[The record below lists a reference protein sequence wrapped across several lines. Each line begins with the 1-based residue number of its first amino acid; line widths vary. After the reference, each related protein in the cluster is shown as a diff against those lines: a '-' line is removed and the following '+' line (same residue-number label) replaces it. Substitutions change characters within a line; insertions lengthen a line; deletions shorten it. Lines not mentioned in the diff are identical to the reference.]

1 MYLLLFY
8 STILIYEHNSR
19 RNLIA
24 SFLYFPRQKNKKTTQ
39 NLQCMSTETIF
50 KSYEKPFVA
59 SDPENLLSAKITA
72 LPYVQNSSDCK

>member
-1 MYLLLFY
+1 
-8 STILIYEHNSR
+8 
-19 RNLIA
+19 
-24 SFLYFPRQKNKKTTQ
+24 
-39 NLQCMSTETIF
+39 MSTETIF